1 MDGAAL
7 VVTEFLA
14 AHGGAAP
21 FVALALAIAET
32 VAFLSVFIPATALL
46 MAAGAL
52 TATGAFPFLPLW
64 AGAAAGAVIGS
75 TFSWWLGRRFGP
87 RILAAR
93 ILRANA
99 EAVARAQALFD
110 RGGAFHRP
118 VAAGRVPV
126 CGHVGRG
133 LLALSVLEHPRR
145 GRLGLR
151 HSPDRG
157 ARRRPRGLVPA
168 VPRPLIASGAGRDA
182 PATPIPTSPPHRR

>member
-110 RGGAFHRP
+110 RWGAAAIVAGHFIGPLRP
-118 VAAGRVPV
+118 VAFLFAGMS
-126 CGHVGRG
+126 GVGFWRFQG
-133 LLALSVLEHPRR
+133 WNILGAVAWAFVIPQTGALGGDLMGWFRQF
-145 GRLGLR
+145 LGL
-151 HSPDRG
+151 
-157 ARRRPRGLVPA
+157 
-168 VPRPLIASGAGRDA
+168 
-182 PATPIPTSPPHRR
+182 